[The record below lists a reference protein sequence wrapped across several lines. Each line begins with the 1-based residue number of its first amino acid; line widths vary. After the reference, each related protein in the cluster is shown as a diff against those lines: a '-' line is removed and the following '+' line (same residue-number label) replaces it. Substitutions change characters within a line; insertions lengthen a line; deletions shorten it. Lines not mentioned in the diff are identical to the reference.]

1 MNAEYRISYRAR
13 SSLRSCW
20 LQLRPARPSES
31 KAGKAEAQ
39 QHCHPRA
46 RFRNSVP
53 GRDRK
58 GIRTQDV
65 RRCLEESIAPERK
78 SHLRI
83 SRIRQDEDDRIL
95 TVLVEA
101 QAAHAVDEL
110 DPEFRRRKI
119 EDDAD
124 ERRKIIVLIDGGRIQ
139 EIDQEQVGPEI
150 RQRFHEVACSNRS
163 STDLIW
169 ARRSA

>member
-20 LQLRPARPSES
+20 LRLHPARPPES
-31 KAGKAEAQ
+31 KARKAEAQ
-39 QHCHPRA
+39 QHRHPCA
-46 RFRNSVP
+46 RLRNSVP
-53 GRDRK
+53 GLDGK
-58 GIRTQDV
+58 GVRTEDV
-65 RRCLEESIAPERK
+65 RRRLEESIATERK

-83 SRIRQDEDDRIL
+83 GRVRQDEDDRIL

-124 ERRKIIVLIDGGRIQ
+124 ESG
-139 EIDQEQVGPEI
+139 
-150 RQRFHEVACSNRS
+150 
-163 STDLIW
+163 
-169 ARRSA
+169 